1 MNYVKPTGYTL
12 KTPSTYYPEQQIIEN
27 SNRNANGKLIREI
40 IAYKQKLNLTWN
52 SMNADEMSVLAQL
65 RKLGNFDCE
74 YFDLETQTYQTIS
87 CYCGNVTATPIKTD
101 NNGHVTHWSEISANF
116 IEL

>member
-40 IAYKQKLNLTWN
+40 IAYKQKLNMTWN
-52 SMNADEMSVLAQL
+52 AMTDDEIAVLSTL
-65 RKLGNFDCE
+65 RKLGAFDCE
-74 YFDLETQTYQTIS
+74 YFDIETKVYKTIS
-87 CYCGNVTATPIKTD
+87 CYCGNITATPIKTD
-101 NNGHVTHWSEISANF
+101 NNGAVTLWSNVSANF